1 MVSVVLD
8 CMGGD
13 NSPQAHV
20 KGAILALNENKNL
33 KLILVGDSDKIKLEL
48 KKYKF
53 DKNRIEVV
61 FANDVVLGDEEP
73 VKTIRSKKNSSMV
86 VSLNQLIEND
96 YDSIVSTGNT
106 GAFLVGCLFHV
117 GRIEGVIRPALAP
130 IINTDKRKF
139 ILLDAG
145 ANVDCKATELIQ
157 FAKLGN
163 IYYKIIFDVERPIVK
178 LLNIGSEK
186 NKGNAVVKN
195 VFEELSKDKDIN
207 FCGNV
212 EARDI
217 MNDDSNIIICDGFVG
232 NITLKTIEGVV
243 KYLIDK
249 VERISQRVFFL
260 KIFKSLSKNFKSK
273 YDYKK
278 FGGAIFLGLNKIC
291 IKSHGN
297 SNELAI
303 KNSINMAYNLKS
315 KNFIENLEKDLFA
328 K

>member
-13 NSPQAHV
+13 NSPYAHV
-20 KGAILALNENKNL
+20 KGAVLALNENKNL
-33 KLILVGDSDKIKLEL
+33 KLILVGDGEKINFEL
-48 KKYKF
+48 GKYKF
-53 DKNRIEVV
+53 DKDRIHVV
-61 FANDVVLGDEEP
+61 FANNVVLGDEEA
-73 VKTIRSKKNSSMV
+73 VKSIRSKKDSSIV
-86 VSLNQLIEND
+86 ISLFQLIENN
-96 YDSIVSTGNT
+96 YDAVISTGNT
-106 GAFLVGCLFHV
+106 GAFLAGCLFHV
-117 GRIEGVIRPALAP
+117 GRIKGVMRPALAP

-145 ANVDCKATELIQ
+145 ANVDCKAVELIQ

-163 IYYKIIFDVERPIVK
+163 IYYKIMFDVQRPIVK
-178 LLNIGSEK
+178 LLNIGVEK
-186 NKGNAVVKN
+186 NKGNSVIKN
-195 VFEELSKDKDIN
+195 VYEELSKDNNIN

-232 NITLKTIEGVV
+232 NVTLKTIEGVV
-243 KYLIDK
+243 NYLIDK
-249 VERISQRVFFL
+249 VEKISKRIFFL
-260 KIFKSLSKNFKSK
+260 KIVRTLSMNFKRK

-303 KNSINMAYNLKS
+303 KNSINMAYNLQS
-315 KNFIENLEKDLFA
+315 RNFIENLEKNLFV